1 MRLKNYQEDV
11 VFRAIEIALE
21 DQQDL
26 LSDDA
31 FVNDVAAY
39 VLNRVPPRYVMSER
53 GFLRLALEHTDEA
66 DQDRSLANV
75 IELMMLVN
83 RGVDIV
89 GSRRSAESHE
99 RAAVGGSSGPGP
111 APGLESG
118 LAAEPGLE
126 YVHNYP
132 QIIGRLVDAGTG
144 EPVVEATVTMFI
156 DGDRVPPAAN
166 GWQNPYVTREQ
177 TRGHF
182 SFWPRAAKSEKVEL
196 HGQMLFT
203 VDHPAYERFSHAEP
217 VTTHGDFDAART
229 ISGDR
234 IVSLRTFGLTRRTAG
249 EGNAS

>member
-21 DQQDL
+21 DQPEL

-53 GFLRLALEHTDEA
+53 GFLRLALEHSDEA
-66 DQDRSLANV
+66 NGDRSLANV

-83 RGVDIV
+83 RGVEIV
-89 GSRRSAESHE
+89 GCRRSAVPDES
-99 RAAVGGSSGPGP
+99 AAPDP
-111 APGLESG
+111 TRLTGLEGG
-118 LAAEPGLE
+118 LTAEPTLE

-132 QIIGRLVDAGTG
+132 QIIGRVVDAESGS
-144 EPVVEATVTMFI
+144 PVVDATVTLFI
-156 DGDRVPPAAN
+156 DGDLVPPAAK
-166 GWQNPYVTREQ
+166 GWQNPYVTHEQ

-182 SFWPRAAKSEKVEL
+182 SFWPRAAKSDALEL

-203 VDHPAYERFSHAEP
+203 VDHPAYEPFSHAEP
-217 VTTHGDFDAART
+217 VTTHAAFDAART

-234 IVSLRTFGLTRRTAG
+234 IVSLRTFALTPSAG
-249 EGNAS
+249 DAGGCS